1 MTLGSSGDRYVDD
14 TLGSLPYKGVLGG
27 GGDAFWVR
35 GFVFLFVGECSFGK
49 VSGSFYLLLFLLM
62 TTILVLVRLSSD
74 YSWLRFHLSF
84 LNVQ

>member
-1 MTLGSSGDRYVDD
+1 MIVMLTTHWDHYHTRACWV
-14 TLGSLPYKGVLGG
+14 G